1 MKCHLMQRPKHRAS
15 TEDKKKAQKIVNE
28 YMALSL
34 AVGPEKALEIM
45 KARNEEASKVLENEK
60 ECIQRQ
66 VNGNCDNKRDCANCD
81 FAFRR

>member
-34 AVGPEKALEIM
+34 AVGPKKALEIM
-45 KARNEEASKVLENEK
+45 KTRNESGVSE
-60 ECIQRQ
+60 
-66 VNGNCDNKRDCANCD
+66 
-81 FAFRR
+81 